1 MSIKFADIAGAK
13 VGRACDLA
21 AHGFEYCRAAAAR
34 AQRTELIE
42 DLFPIA
48 FIAIVTLIVF
58 AALIIAHRRSVRG
71 TMQAGGYALTATQS
85 RPVRRATLGI
95 GG

>member
-48 FIAIVTLIVF
+48 FVVIAAFVVVGLC
-58 AALIIAHRRSVRG
+58 IAYRRSARRP
-71 TMQAGGYALTATQS
+71 TSARAYAVNHTQS
-85 RPVRRATLGI
+85 RPVRRTTLGI